1 MEKLNVNNRP
11 MLCTAVE
18 GKTCYC
24 LQLVGSVEDLML
36 LQPYH
41 LHIPNN
47 HHHLKCSIQLTSRTF
62 SISVMK
68 SSYFLRLHIIRL
80 HRTPTY
86 ADEAYCFQLSSSVVC
101 WTVTPVSPAKMDEP
115 IKMPF
120 GLMTRVGPGNHL
132 LNGIHILHGKGQFW
146 GEKGVPLRPSLQKRL
161 NQSRYRL
168 GCELG
173 WA

>member
-1 MEKLNVNNRP
+1 MTDIRHKDMEKLNVNNRP
-11 MLCTAVE
+11 MLCTTAE
-18 GKTCYC
+18 GETCYC

-68 SSYFLRLHIIRL
+68 SSYFLRLLIIRL

-86 ADEAYCFQLSSSVVC
+86 VDEAYCYRLSSSVVC
-101 WTVTPVSPAKMDEP
+101 RTVTLVSPAKMAEL

-132 LNGIHILHGKGQFW
+132 LNGVYILHGNEQFW
-146 GEKGVPLRPSLQKRL
+146 GEKSIPL
-161 NQSRYRL
+161 
-168 GCELG
+168 
-173 WA
+173 